1 MDSGVLVCSG
11 WFCWVLMN
19 SRVSFCE
26 FWWALVGSDGL
37 GKVLMSF
44 GAFWWVLAGP
54 RGLGSPW
61 KSQMDGDAIL

>member
-1 MDSGVLVCSG
+1 
-11 WFCWVLMN
+11 MN
-19 SRVSFCE
+19 SLVSSCE

-37 GKVLMSF
+37 WKVLVSS
-44 GAFWWVLAGP
+44 GAFWWVLAGA